1 MGNICGAP
9 RGSKGDL
16 EGQDID
22 NKNLNRSKKGVS
34 SIITYNVKDAAGQ

>member
-9 RGSKGDL
+9 RGTKADL

-22 NKNLNRSKKGVS
+22 NKLGRTKKGAVS
-34 SIITYNVKDAAGQ
+34 CQ